1 MLAQQGIMGVVY
13 LMLVLT
19 VIILWRK
26 IAERDALIAQLQESR
41 LQYAQKTVEV
51 LTNTAG
57 VMSNQTG
64 AIKDLEESLRELVA
78 ESQARRGR

>member
-13 LMLVLT
+13 LMLVL
-19 VIILWRK
+19 VIIILWRK
-26 IAERDALIAQLQESR
+26 IAERDATIAQLQESR

-51 LTNTAG
+51 LTTIAP